1 MSFSLEQKVA
11 VVTGG
16 SGALGAAMVKGLAEA
31 GAKVAVLGR
40 REQAA
45 EAVAQS
51 VRASG
56 GQALALPADV
66 LVDTDLED
74 ARALVLKTWGRVDI
88 LVNAAGGN
96 LPGATVGPNQT
107 FFDIDLRDLRTVMD
121 LNFLGSL
128 LPMRIFGEAIAA
140 QRSGSIVNISSMA
153 AQRPISRVLGYGSS
167 KAAIDNATKWLA
179 VEMARKFGPGIRV
192 NAIAPG
198 FFLTEQNRFL
208 LTNSD
213 GSLTERSQ
221 TILSHT
227 PMGRFG
233 EPDELAGTLIWLCS
247 DAARFVTG
255 AVIPVDGGFSAFGG
269 I

>member
-1 MSFSLEQKVA
+1 MFSLEQKVA

-45 EAVAQS
+45 EVVAQS
-51 VRASG
+51 VRALG

-128 LPMRIFGEAIAA
+128 LPMRIFGEAIAT

-153 AQRPISRVLGYGSS
+153 AQRPISRVLGYGAS

-179 VEMARKFGPGIRV
+179 VEMTRKFGPGIRV

-208 LTNSD
+208 LTNTD

-233 EPDELAGTLIWLCS
+233 EPEELAGTLVWLCS